1 MQKRTKIVITLGP
14 ASHDKAILKKLLNSG
29 VDLVR
34 LNFSH
39 GNIEEHKEKFN
50 LVKICAAE
58 LNKNIGILAD
68 LQGPK
73 IRISSFEKG
82 FVLLKKG
89 SDFLLDLD
97 CCKNSG
103 NIDKVNVDF
112 PQIIEESEVGQL
124 LCLDDGKIV
133 LKVEQINDRS
143 LKTKVVT
150 GGELKSKK
158 GINLVGGGLS
168 AGAITKKDR
177 VDLKH
182 ACGMGVDYIALSFVK
197 DSDDIKLAKKLIQK
211 HNSSAQIL
219 TKVERVEAIENID
232 EIIDFSDGV
241 MVARGD
247 LAIEVGDAEVPAIQK
262 NIIHKAKEAA
272 KPVIVA
278 TQMMESMIS
287 NPIPTRA
294 EMSDVANAVLDGA
307 DAVMLSAESA
317 VGEYP
322 LLAVEAMFRACV
334 SAEKHKHLQ
343 YKTQVSKSLSRV
355 DQAVAIATVMTANRL
370 KIKAIVALTESGMTP
385 LWMSSLQTNI
395 PICALSRH
403 ERTLGLLSL
412 YRGVI
417 PIYFDVT
424 KVNHSD
430 INKSALDVIKKE
442 KMVKKGDLVIITKG
456 DYVGVVGG
464 SNAMKILS
472 I

>member
-73 IRISSFEKG
+73 IRISSFENG

-89 SDFLLDLD
+89 SDFFLDLD

-182 ACGMGVDYIALSFVK
+182 ACSMGVDYIALSFVK

-412 YRGVI
+412 YRGVV

>member
-1 MQKRTKIVITLGP
+1 MQKRTKIIMTLGP
-14 ASHDKAILKKLLNSG
+14 ASHDEEILKNLLLAG

-39 GNIEEHKEKFN
+39 GSAQEHKEKFT
-50 LVKICAAE
+50 LVKKCAAK
-58 LNKNIGILAD
+58 LGKNVGVLAD

-73 IRISSFEKG
+73 IRIASFKNNAARLIAG
-82 FVLLKKG
+82 QL
-89 SDFLLDLD
+89 FLLDLD
-97 CCKNSG
+97 CPKNAG
-103 NIDKVNVDF
+103 DENRVNVDF
-112 PQIIEESEVGQL
+112 PQIIEEAEIGQL

-133 LKVEQINDRS
+133 LKVEVINNRS
-143 LKTKVVT
+143 LQTVVVT
-150 GGELKSKK
+150 GGELKNRK

-177 VDLKH
+177 ADLKI
-182 ACGMGVDYIALSFVK
+182 ACELGVDYIALSFVK
-197 DSDDIKLAKKLIQK
+197 DSEDINLAKKLIQK
-211 HNSSAQIL
+211 QGSSAQIL
-219 TKVERVEAIENID
+219 TKIERVEAIDNI
-232 EIIDFSDGV
+232 EAIIKVSDGV

-262 NIIHKAKEAA
+262 KIIHMAKESA

-294 EMSDVANAVLDGA
+294 EISDVANAVLDGA

-334 SAEKHKHLQ
+334 SAERHKIFQ
-343 YKTQVSKSLSRV
+343 YKTQVPKVLTRV
-355 DQAVAIATVMTANRL
+355 DQAVAIATVLTANRL
-370 KIKAIVALTESGMTP
+370 NIKAIVALTESGMTA

-403 ERTLGLLSL
+403 ERTLGLVSL
-412 YRGVI
+412 YRGVH
-417 PIYFDVT
+417 PVYFDVT
-424 KVNHSD
+424 KVKHAE
-430 INKSALDVIKKE
+430 INKAALAVLRQQ
-442 KMVKKGDLVIITKG
+442 KMVASGDLVIITKG
-456 DYVGVVGG
+456 DYLGVVGG
-464 SNAMKILS
+464 ANAMKILS
-472 I
+472 V

>member
-1 MQKRTKIVITLGP
+1 MQKRTKILITLGP
-14 ASHDKAILKKLLNSG
+14 ASHDKVILKKLLKSG

-39 GNIEEHKEKFN
+39 GSIEEHQERFN
-50 LVKICAAE
+50 LVKSCSAE

-73 IRISSFEKG
+73 IRISSFENDSV
-82 FVLLKKG
+82 FLKEG
-89 SDFLLDLD
+89 CEFLLDLD

-103 NIDKVNVDF
+103 NEYRVNVDF
-112 PQIIEESEVGQL
+112 PPIVEESEVGQL

-133 LKVEQINDRS
+133 LKVEQVNDRS
-143 LKTKVVT
+143 LKTRVIT
-150 GGELKSKK
+150 GGELKNKK

-177 VDLKH
+177 LDLKQ
-182 ACGMGVDYIALSFVK
+182 ACSMGVDYIALSFVK
-197 DSDDIKLAKKLIQK
+197 NSDDIKLAKKLIRQ
-211 HNSSAQIL
+211 HNSSAQVL

-262 NIIHKAKEAA
+262 NIVHKAKEAA

-412 YRGVI
+412 YRGVV

-430 INKSALDVIKKE
+430 INKSALEVIKKE
-442 KMVKKGDLVIITKG
+442 KMVKKGDLVVITKG